1 MSDDVHV
8 VPIGDLIDHEDDDD
22 CPCGPAMIPVERDDG
37 SIGWVVSHHSLDGR
51 ERFEGERLHRL
62 RRLFRRL
69 ARRSIAT

>member
-8 VPIGDLIDHEDDDD
+8 VPIGDLIDHEDGDD

-51 ERFEGERLHRL
+51 ERYEGQRLRRL

-69 ARRSIAT
+69 AAR